1 MRHWL
6 RDAQA
11 RPAATAFL
19 VVSLAV
25 SLAGG
30 LSALAL
36 NAAVQWRALPF
47 RDADALVRLELQTTE
62 NRGRWWSGPELR
74 AIADAPPPPLEA
86 VAGYTVADYNV
97 LSEAGRPPEALLG
110 TLVSPKFFDV
120 LGVGV
125 RMGRAPN
132 ESDFSPGS
140 PRVVVLGHE
149 LWQRRYGADPS
160 VVGRTIRLAAPV
172 YLGESDRDYLVV
184 GVLSPDAWLFWKRT
198 DLVLPLRAGN
208 GALADPARYL
218 VERVIGRVAEGGGT
232 AAADLD
238 SALLSRF
245 PPSKERISRVAVTNL
260 ASSLYRDLRPQL
272 LLVLVVACL
281 VLGLAGTNVMIAM
294 SADVLSRQRETA
306 VRVALGATAGRLAGE
321 IAQRALMTTGASAAL
336 SLLFTAWSIDAFV
349 SFIPDGWLAR
359 VPDATSAVRIDGTV
373 LLGLLS
379 AVVAIVIA
387 MAVWSRLSVGRLV
400 VGPLLSSLQPSD
412 APQRQWWRWALVGA
426 EMALCAATVVVAT
439 TLLLQLQGS
448 RAIDL
453 GVASANTVAV
463 WVNASPTKYADAQT
477 RASYFNALVDGVAA
491 VPGVEAVG
499 AVSLPFHFDWD
510 TISVRAGAARNVAP
524 VQALDRPASSTFQDT
539 AGLRLL
545 DGRWLAQSDRMGSES
560 VVVVSSS
567 LAKTM
572 WPGTRAVGR
581 QLALGEDD
589 TRSLATVI
597 GVVGDTRT
605 SPHLPPSRTLY
616 RPLTQA
622 TPPWIYVVIRTARGA
637 DVWRPLTEAIW
648 KVDAD
653 QPVDGPWSVDTWIA
667 ERTSGL
673 SFLTRATAALA
684 GIGVV
689 LAFTGLFGLTTHW
702 VAASGRELG
711 IRRAVGASHGS
722 VVWWFGRRWLGLLA
736 PAILVGLALQAVV
749 LRFASASIQGLRPA
763 TVEELIAGVALVT
776 VLGAAAAAVALR
788 RALRVNPQLL
798 VR

>member
-1 MRHWL
+1 MRNWL
-6 RDAQA
+6 RDARA

-19 VVSLAV
+19 VVSLAI

-36 NAAVQWRALPF
+36 NAAVQWRTLPF
-47 RDADALVRLELQTTE
+47 RDADALVRFELQTTG

-74 AIADAPPPPLEA
+74 AVADAPPPPLEA

-97 LSEAGRPPEALLG
+97 LSEAGRQPEALLG

-172 YLGESDRDYLVV
+172 YLGESDGDYLVV

-208 GALADPARYL
+208 GALADPDRYL
-218 VERVIGRVAEGGGT
+218 VERVIGRVAAGGGIAT
-232 AAADLD
+232 AGLD
-238 SALLSRF
+238 SALLSRLL
-245 PPSKERISRVAVTNL
+245 PSKERLSRVAVTNL

-321 IAQRALMTTGASAAL
+321 IAQRALVTTGASAAL
-336 SLLFTAWSIDAFV
+336 SLLLTAWSIDSFV
-349 SFIPDGWLAR
+349 SVIPDGWLAR
-359 VPDATSAVRIDGTV
+359 VPGTTSAVRIDGTV
-373 LLGLLS
+373 LVGLLC

-412 APQRQWWRWALVGA
+412 VPQRQRWRWALVGA

-448 RAIDL
+448 RAVDL
-453 GVASANTVAV
+453 GVASANTAAV
-463 WVNASPTKYADAQT
+463 WVNASPTKYADAPT

-510 TISVRAGAARNVAP
+510 TIAVRADADRNVAP
-524 VQALDRPASSTFQDT
+524 VQALDRPASSTFQDA

-545 DGRWLAQSDRMGSES
+545 DGRWLEPSDRMGSES
-560 VVVVSSS
+560 VAVLSQS
-567 LAKTM
+567 LAEAM

-589 TRSLATVI
+589 TRSLATVV

-605 SPHLPPSRTLY
+605 SPHLPASRTLY

-637 DVWRPLTEAIW
+637 DVWRPLTDAIW

-653 QPVDGPWSVDTWIA
+653 QSVDGPWAVDTWIA

-722 VVWWFGRRWLGLLA
+722 IVWWFGRRWLGLLT
-736 PAILVGLALQAVV
+736 PAILVGLAMQAVV
-749 LRFASASIQGLRPA
+749 LRFASASVQGLRPA
-763 TVEELIAGVALVT
+763 TVEELITGITLVT